1 MSIVIGYA
9 SEKNSF
15 IMSDGKAT
23 GLNASEKYDKT
34 FKIGN
39 HTIGGYVGFAE
50 EVNQILN
57 VVMQET
63 YKNTEEVAKDMKE
76 LFDTKPPYI
85 VFDSD
90 FTMIGRD
97 GNGILSI
104 YLIGKSTKYKYET
117 KKVLYQPGEF
127 YAIGGTIP
135 RQEINKIVEKHSRN
149 KVITPLKKAQLM
161 IDDIAKIDT
170 SVNSNVFYQ
179 MLN

>member
-1 MSIVIGYA
+1 
-9 SEKNSF
+9 
-15 IMSDGKAT
+15 MSDGKAT
-23 GLNASEKYDKT
+23 GLNVSEKYDKT

-39 HTIGGYVGFAE
+39 HTIGGYIGFAE

-63 YKNTEEVAKDMKE
+63 YKNTEEVVKDME
-76 LFDTKPPYI
+76 RLFDTKPPYI

-90 FTMIGRD
+90 FTLIGMDRQ
-97 GNGILSI
+97 GISSI
-104 YLIGKSTKYKYET
+104 YLIGKSTQYKYET
-117 KKVLYQPGEF
+117 KKVLCQPGEF

-135 RQEINKIVEKHSRN
+135 REEINKIVENHSRN
-149 KVITPLKKAQLM
+149 KIITPLKKAQLM

>member
-1 MSIVIGYA
+1 
-9 SEKNSF
+9 
-15 IMSDGKAT
+15 MSDGKAT
-23 GLNASEKYDKT
+23 GLNVSEKYYKT

-39 HTIGGYVGFAE
+39 HTIGGYIGFAE

-63 YKNTEEVAKDMKE
+63 YKNTEEVVKDME
-76 LFDTKPPYI
+76 RLFDTKPPYV

-90 FTMIGRD
+90 FTLIGMDRQ
-97 GNGILSI
+97 GIPSI
-104 YLIGKSTKYKYET
+104 YLIGKSTQYKYET
-117 KKVLYQPGEF
+117 KKVLCQPGEF

-135 RQEINKIVEKHSRN
+135 REEINKIVENHSRN
-149 KVITPLKKAQLM
+149 KIITPLKKAQLM
-161 IDDIAKIDT
+161 IDDIAKIDI

>member
-1 MSIVIGYA
+1 
-9 SEKNSF
+9 
-15 IMSDGKAT
+15 
-23 GLNASEKYDKT
+23 
-34 FKIGN
+34 
-39 HTIGGYVGFAE
+39 
-50 EVNQILN
+50 
-57 VVMQET
+57 
-63 YKNTEEVAKDMKE
+63 
-76 LFDTKPPYI
+76 
-85 VFDSD
+85 
-90 FTMIGRD
+90 MIGRD

-135 RQEINKIVEKHSRN
+135 REEINKIVEKHSRN

-161 IDDIAKIDT
+161 IDDIAKIDI

>member
-23 GLNASEKYDKT
+23 GLNVSEKYDKT

-39 HTIGGYVGFAE
+39 HTIGGYIGFAE

-63 YKNTEEVAKDMKE
+63 YKNTEEVVKDIE
-76 LFDTKPPYI
+76 RLFDTKPPYV

-90 FTMIGRD
+90 FTLIGMDRQ
-97 GNGILSI
+97 GIPSI
-104 YLIGKSTKYKYET
+104 YLIGKSTQYKYET
-117 KKVLYQPGEF
+117 KKVLCQPGEF

-135 RQEINKIVEKHSRN
+135 REEINKIVENHSRN
-149 KVITPLKKAQLM
+149 KIITPLKKAQLM

>member
-1 MSIVIGYA
+1 
-9 SEKNSF
+9 
-15 IMSDGKAT
+15 MSDGKAT
-23 GLNASEKYDKT
+23 GLNVSEKYDKT

-39 HTIGGYVGFAE
+39 HTIGGYIGFAE

-63 YKNTEEVAKDMKE
+63 YKNTEEVVKDME
-76 LFDTKPPYI
+76 RLFDTKPPYI

-90 FTMIGRD
+90 FTLIGMDRQ
-97 GNGILSI
+97 GIPSI
-104 YLIGKSTKYKYET
+104 YLIGKSTQYKYET
-117 KKVLYQPGEF
+117 KKVLCQPGEF
-127 YAIGGTIP
+127 YAIGATIP
-135 RQEINKIVEKHSRN
+135 REEINKIVENHSRN
-149 KVITPLKKAQLM
+149 KTISPLKKAQLM

>member
-1 MSIVIGYA
+1 
-9 SEKNSF
+9 
-15 IMSDGKAT
+15 MSDGKAT
-23 GLNASEKYDKT
+23 GLNVSEKYDKT

-39 HTIGGYVGFAE
+39 HTIGGYIGFAE

-63 YKNTEEVAKDMKE
+63 YKNTEEVVKDME
-76 LFDTKPPYI
+76 RLFDTKPPYI

-90 FTMIGRD
+90 FTLIGMDRQ
-97 GNGILSI
+97 GIPSI
-104 YLIGKSTKYKYET
+104 YLIGKSTQYKYET
-117 KKVLYQPGEF
+117 KKVLCQPGEF

-135 RQEINKIVEKHSRN
+135 REEINKIVENHSRN
-149 KVITPLKKAQLM
+149 KTITPLKKAQLM

-179 MLN
+179 ILN

>member
-1 MSIVIGYA
+1 
-9 SEKNSF
+9 
-15 IMSDGKAT
+15 MSDGKAT
-23 GLNASEKYDKT
+23 GLNVSEKYDKT

-39 HTIGGYVGFAE
+39 HTIGGYIGFAE

-63 YKNTEEVAKDMKE
+63 YKNTEEVVKDME
-76 LFDTKPPYI
+76 RLFDTKPPYI

-90 FTMIGRD
+90 FTLIGMDRQ
-97 GNGILSI
+97 GIPSI
-104 YLIGKSTKYKYET
+104 YLIGKSTQYKYET
-117 KKVLYQPGEF
+117 KKVLCQPGEF

-135 RQEINKIVEKHSRN
+135 REEINKIVENHSRN
-149 KVITPLKKAQLM
+149 KTITPLKKAQLM

>member
-1 MSIVIGYA
+1 
-9 SEKNSF
+9 
-15 IMSDGKAT
+15 MSDGKAT
-23 GLNASEKYDKT
+23 GLNVSEKYDKT

-39 HTIGGYVGFAE
+39 HTIGGYIGFAE

-63 YKNTEEVAKDMKE
+63 YKNTEEVVKDME
-76 LFDTKPPYI
+76 RLFDTKPPYI

-90 FTMIGRD
+90 FTLIGMDRQ
-97 GNGILSI
+97 GIPSI
-104 YLIGKSTKYKYET
+104 YLIGKSTQYKYET
-117 KKVLYQPGEF
+117 KKVLCQPGEF

-135 RQEINKIVEKHSRN
+135 REEINKIVENHSRN
-149 KVITPLKKAQLM
+149 KIITPLKKAQLM
-161 IDDIAKIDT
+161 IDDIAKIAT

>member
-1 MSIVIGYA
+1 
-9 SEKNSF
+9 
-15 IMSDGKAT
+15 MSDGKAT
-23 GLNASEKYDKT
+23 GLNVSEKYDKT

-39 HTIGGYVGFAE
+39 HTIGGYIGFAE

-63 YKNTEEVAKDMKE
+63 YKNTEEVVKDME
-76 LFDTKPPYI
+76 RLFDTKPPYI

-90 FTMIGRD
+90 FTLIGMDRQ
-97 GNGILSI
+97 GIPSI
-104 YLIGKSTKYKYET
+104 YLIGKSTQYKYET
-117 KKVLYQPGEF
+117 KKVLCQPGEF

-135 RQEINKIVEKHSRN
+135 REEINKIVENHSRN
-149 KVITPLKKAQLM
+149 KIITPLKKAQLM

>member
-1 MSIVIGYA
+1 
-9 SEKNSF
+9 
-15 IMSDGKAT
+15 MSDGKAT
-23 GLNASEKYDKT
+23 GLNVSEKYDKT

-39 HTIGGYVGFAE
+39 HTIGGYIGFAE

-63 YKNTEEVAKDMKE
+63 YKNTEEVVKDME
-76 LFDTKPPYI
+76 RLFDTKPPYV

-90 FTMIGRD
+90 FTLIGMDRQ
-97 GNGILSI
+97 GIPSI
-104 YLIGKSTKYKYET
+104 YLIGKSTQYKYET
-117 KKVLYQPGEF
+117 KKVLCQPGEF

-135 RQEINKIVEKHSRN
+135 REEINKIVENHSRN
-149 KVITPLKKAQLM
+149 KIITPLKKAQLM

>member
-1 MSIVIGYA
+1 
-9 SEKNSF
+9 
-15 IMSDGKAT
+15 MSDGKAT

-104 YLIGKSTKYKYET
+104 YLAESLQNINMKRKRFCINLESFMLLEGRFLV
-117 KKVLYQPGEF
+117 KK
-127 YAIGGTIP
+127 
-135 RQEINKIVEKHSRN
+135 
-149 KVITPLKKAQLM
+149 
-161 IDDIAKIDT
+161 
-170 SVNSNVFYQ
+170 
-179 MLN
+179 